1 MRQELVLEA
10 RLLIA
15 YALIALIVIVGSG
28 TSLVWA
34 KRRKARQRRLRGI
47 KSYTPVSNSRSITQ

>member
-1 MRQELVLEA
+1 MLEA